1 MYEALA
7 PTAPDRASAADFYM
21 NAARSYTLA
30 NQRDKAKAFLTKVK
44 TDLASHSEAGQVVQF
59 IDQIGGE
66 LYLPGVGDE
75 MKIAFTDLKGAEID
89 LEKMKDKVVLVDFW
103 ATWCGPCRMVAP
115 VLEEIAT
122 EQGEKVKIA
131 KLDVDANPIT
141 AGRFGVRSIPTMI
154 LFKNGREAQRVVGY
168 MPKEKLL
175 QQLQPHISGT
185 AAA

>member
-1 MYEALA
+1 MSK
-7 PTAPDRASAADFYM
+7 P
-21 NAARSYTLA
+21 
-30 NQRDKAKAFLTKVK
+30 
-44 TDLASHSEAGQVVQF
+44 QVVS
-59 IDQIGGE
+59 DQNFETEVIKSDT
-66 LYLPGVGDE
+66 P
-75 MKIAFTDLKGAEID
+75 
-89 LEKMKDKVVLVDFW
+89 VLVDFW
-103 ATWCGPCRMVAP
+103 AAWCGPCRMVAP

-168 MPKEKLL
+168 MPKEKLM
-175 QQLQPHISGT
+175 QQIQPHIAGT

>member
-1 MYEALA
+1 MSK
-7 PTAPDRASAADFYM
+7 P
-21 NAARSYTLA
+21 
-30 NQRDKAKAFLTKVK
+30 
-44 TDLASHSEAGQVVQF
+44 QVVS
-59 IDQIGGE
+59 DQNFESEVIKSDT
-66 LYLPGVGDE
+66 P
-75 MKIAFTDLKGAEID
+75 
-89 LEKMKDKVVLVDFW
+89 VLVDFW

-115 VLEEIAT
+115 VLEEIGT
-122 EQGEKVKIA
+122 EQGEKIKIA

-175 QQLQPHISGT
+175 QQIQPHIT

>member
-1 MYEALA
+1 MGK
-7 PTAPDRASAADFYM
+7 P
-21 NAARSYTLA
+21 
-30 NQRDKAKAFLTKVK
+30 
-44 TDLASHSEAGQVVQF
+44 QVVS
-59 IDQIGGE
+59 DQNFETEVIKSDT
-66 LYLPGVGDE
+66 P
-75 MKIAFTDLKGAEID
+75 
-89 LEKMKDKVVLVDFW
+89 VLVDFW
-103 ATWCGPCRMVAP
+103 AAWCGPCRMVAP

-175 QQLQPHISGT
+175 QQIQPHITGT

>member
-1 MYEALA
+1 MSK
-7 PTAPDRASAADFYM
+7 P
-21 NAARSYTLA
+21 
-30 NQRDKAKAFLTKVK
+30 
-44 TDLASHSEAGQVVQF
+44 QVVS
-59 IDQIGGE
+59 DQNFETVVIKSDT
-66 LYLPGVGDE
+66 P
-75 MKIAFTDLKGAEID
+75 
-89 LEKMKDKVVLVDFW
+89 VLVDFW
-103 ATWCGPCRMVAP
+103 AAWCGPCRMVAP

-175 QQLQPHISGT
+175 QQIQPHLTGT

>member
-1 MYEALA
+1 MSK
-7 PTAPDRASAADFYM
+7 P
-21 NAARSYTLA
+21 
-30 NQRDKAKAFLTKVK
+30 
-44 TDLASHSEAGQVVQF
+44 QVVS
-59 IDQIGGE
+59 DQNFESEVIKSE
-66 LYLPGVGDE
+66 TP
-75 MKIAFTDLKGAEID
+75 
-89 LEKMKDKVVLVDFW
+89 VLVDFW

-115 VLEEIAT
+115 VLEEIGT
-122 EQGEKVKIA
+122 EQGEKIKIA

-175 QQLQPHISGT
+175 QQIQPHIT